1 MDASAPRLH
10 PLEYILPPNL
20 SWIQSY
26 LTALAPHTA
35 TKHTLRL
42 THALRGIISVQHLS
56 EPSAAVNNLSP
67 RREGPANEVECML
80 LHCVTRRGWLAA
92 ACCSCTLGRRAS
104 LCRWLTEQQRRWDGA
119 REEDQATGTHVL
131 ASRFHSASAPWWR

>member
-1 MDASAPRLH
+1 MDALAPRLH
-10 PLEYILPPNL
+10 PREYISPPNL

-26 LTALAPHTA
+26 LTALPPHAA

-42 THALRGIISVQHLS
+42 THALHGIISVQHLS

-92 ACCSCTLGRRAS
+92 ACCSCTLGHRAS

-119 REEDQATGTHVL
+119 REEDQATGTRVL